1 MIQQIITVLDAAAS
15 GALTVHER
23 VGLAEM
29 REVNGRMRPTYYVG
43 GTDARHIVEDSKG
56 SVSYWRMVSPY
67 RQTNADANVQK
78 ISACGD
84 ALKRTYYLRY
94 VVFLDRSDE
103 VCSNLPGALGQVG
116 SALMRA
122 SDPIDEALLLLSAT
136 VMPTSTEADTV
147 RASGSEFPGGT
158 VPIQKAI
165 AWIDVQ
171 VEIQGEPACFDEC
184 DPVTVTIG
192 SFCEQV
198 QSSTADAL
206 EACMTDEQIAAICG
220 SAQDCGDLNI
230 QITVEGQA
238 QAPFIIDTC
247 VDYTVNVSVG

>member
-43 GTDARHIVEDSKG
+43 GTDARHIIEDSNG
-56 SVSYWRMVSPY
+56 SVSYWRMTSPY
-67 RQTNADANVQK
+67 RQTVADASVL
-78 ISACGD
+78 SVCGD

-158 VPIQKAI
+158 VPIQKAM

-198 QSSTADAL
+198 QTSTADRL
-206 EACMTDEQIAAICG
+206 LACMSDAQIATICG
-220 SAQDCGDLNI
+220 GAVTCGDVTILL
-230 QITVEGQA
+230 TVEGQVE
-238 QAPFIIDTC
+238 APFVIDTC
-247 VDYTVNVSVG
+247 EDNTVNISVG